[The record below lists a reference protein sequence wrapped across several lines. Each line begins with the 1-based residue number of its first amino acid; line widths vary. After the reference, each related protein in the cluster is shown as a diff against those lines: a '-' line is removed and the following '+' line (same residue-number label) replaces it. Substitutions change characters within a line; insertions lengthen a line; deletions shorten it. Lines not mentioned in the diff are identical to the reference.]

1 MGGSGAGY
9 TPKTLHLT
17 SEDIKRRLR
26 EGGSDAYLFDVEYEK
41 LKKEEERLQAEYER
55 EREKYLKITEQLRQE
70 MLNGTATDADMALYN
85 NLIAISCIQKDVLIE
100 VIKEKAREIETKRIN
115 QLLKDGDR
123 S

>member
-1 MGGSGAGY
+1 M
-9 TPKTLHLT
+9 
-17 SEDIKRRLR
+17 
-26 EGGSDAYLFDVEYEK
+26 
-41 LKKEEERLQAEYER
+41 KETTYILAELYN
-55 EREKYLKITEQLRQE
+55 K
-70 MLNGTATDADMALYN
+70 MMNGTATDADMALYN